1 MKTKHIIIFAA
12 AVIAVLALTVIFK
25 TQNPI
30 LPQSGTYLRHEPID
44 GATPYLTLDMEA
56 LTFQLSTGQP
66 DSYVET
72 GTVRVSTATA
82 NAEITLVG
90 EEARY
95 RFSVLGRKTLTL
107 AGKSSGTYTES
118 LPIPNRSQFL
128 LSEEKG

>member
-1 MKTKHIIIFAA
+1 MKPKHIIIFAA

-44 GATPYLTLDMEA
+44 GATPYLILDMEA

-72 GTVRVSTATA
+72 GTIRVSVYT

-107 AGKSSGTYTES
+107 TGKSSGTYTES